1 MGSTGDVHDRR
12 LSIID
17 FASADDSLL
26 DPTAASAAKQSPL
39 HHQDSDNQEQP
50 ESWYTPNSKNFED
63 AATKVQQWEQEP
75 LTSGAGNTKNKT
87 KCNLRKSLAW
97 DTAFFTSAGVLDAE
111 ELSSII
117 EGVEKEPLPGIEEDV
132 YRSCDSVS
140 TLGSDSLTLESGEIE
155 GDLFEDVRASI
166 QKSSTKSQLA
176 SAKTKV
182 GSSSEL
188 PGYQTRDPSRK
199 VGLVSRN
206 KMKAPLASKNPSTGM
221 QGSGKMSNKSNP
233 VFPQLPQPIA
243 PRRESSI
250 SKQSKIP
257 GKLPSSTIS
266 SKRVSLDVKSEKDK
280 AKRTVGDRVSSVPK
294 PSIIGDSRGNAP
306 KPGDARGNVP
316 KPTRPSKLPSGPVRS
331 VKTKSA
337 TSTSSASSMKPL
349 SSSTAVRTPSRNAPR
364 NKTEPGNSSLSGLM
378 SSSKLSS
385 SISPA
390 SSISDWSSE
399 SSSSFSMAKLVCNSS
414 RSSIEST
421 SSRKIFS
428 DTNADQDMNSQITH
442 SVSSIERQEAQ
453 HTGFINQSARAAPG
467 ATVVPPAPGK
477 PSGLRL
483 PSPKIGFF
491 DGVKSSSRTP
501 RGVTQSHSV
510 PVVPRGLPKQGK
522 GSPSDSQNK
531 TKPGKLQTARSIT
544 SIEDIDPNN
553 SQQNSHTNPFHE
565 SLDVAVNTSGVVQNV
580 KSSSDMPMG
589 TSTSNL
595 MERTHYD
602 LHPLKGVNN
611 QDTAHYDYQ
620 VDCLTKQVGLI
631 DINSETDGSFSG
643 KSNGLGLELSSHK
656 ELFDCPAKNGL
667 LKGSSTPGLSVSPG
681 SFDLAASIRRP
692 FAVKDSFCNMDGSV
706 FAESTVVSEV
716 KPTNLPVPE
725 SIQRENN

>member
-1 MGSTGDVHDRR
+1 MLYV
-12 LSIID
+12 
-17 FASADDSLL
+17 
-26 DPTAASAAKQSPL
+26 
-39 HHQDSDNQEQP
+39 
-50 ESWYTPNSKNFED
+50 
-63 AATKVQQWEQEP
+63 
-75 LTSGAGNTKNKT
+75 
-87 KCNLRKSLAW
+87 
-97 DTAFFTSAGVLDAE
+97 
-111 ELSSII
+111 
-117 EGVEKEPLPGIEEDV
+117 
-132 YRSCDSVS
+132 
-140 TLGSDSLTLESGEIE
+140 
-155 GDLFEDVRASI
+155 I
-166 QKSSTKSQLA
+166 Q
-176 SAKTKV
+176 
-182 GSSSEL
+182 
-188 PGYQTRDPSRK
+188 
-199 VGLVSRN
+199 
-206 KMKAPLASKNPSTGM
+206 
-221 QGSGKMSNKSNP
+221 
-233 VFPQLPQPIA
+233 
-243 PRRESSI
+243 
-250 SKQSKIP
+250 
-257 GKLPSSTIS
+257 
-266 SKRVSLDVKSEKDK
+266 
-280 AKRTVGDRVSSVPK
+280 
-294 PSIIGDSRGNAP
+294 
-306 KPGDARGNVP
+306 
-316 KPTRPSKLPSGPVRS
+316 
-331 VKTKSA
+331 
-337 TSTSSASSMKPL
+337 
-349 SSSTAVRTPSRNAPR
+349 
-364 NKTEPGNSSLSGLM
+364 
-378 SSSKLSS
+378 
-385 SISPA
+385 
-390 SSISDWSSE
+390 
-399 SSSSFSMAKLVCNSS
+399 
-414 RSSIEST
+414 
-421 SSRKIFS
+421 
-428 DTNADQDMNSQITH
+428 
-442 SVSSIERQEAQ
+442 
-453 HTGFINQSARAAPG
+453 
-467 ATVVPPAPGK
+467 
-477 PSGLRL
+477 
-483 PSPKIGFF
+483 
-491 DGVKSSSRTP
+491 VKSSSRTP

-589 TSTSNL
+589 TSPSNL